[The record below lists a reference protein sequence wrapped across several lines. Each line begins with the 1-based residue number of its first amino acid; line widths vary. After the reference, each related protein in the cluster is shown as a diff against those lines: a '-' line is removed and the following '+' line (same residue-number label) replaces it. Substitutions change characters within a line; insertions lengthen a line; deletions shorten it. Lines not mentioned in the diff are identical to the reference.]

1 MHGFNFLFASV
12 DCVMPA
18 SESVLVNGVSTIKLV
33 PNDLSDDDD
42 EPIQPFQLQRA
53 STPAS
58 CLKLVH
64 ADTKATKDECPSA
77 VCKMKRQ
84 KRWTW

>member
-1 MHGFNFLFASV
+1 MHGFNFLSASV

-18 SESVLVNGVSTIKLV
+18 FESVLVNGVIKLV

-42 EPIQPFQLQRA
+42 ELIQPFQPQWA
-53 STPAS
+53 STPVS
-58 CLKLVH
+58 CLKPVQ

-77 VCKMKRQ
+77 VCKMKRPN
-84 KRWTW
+84 RWTW